1 MIIRNSVK
9 GIIIKGNK
17 LLVAEMENNGTY
29 YTLPGGKQRP
39 DELIFDTL
47 KREMAEEAG
56 YNIEPKEIMFIR
68 ETFDEYED
76 IHRVE
81 FMVLCDMKE
90 KLENNVYEY
99 DEFQVGTTWLNI
111 DNISAEPLY
120 PLEIRTLIKNY
131 YLGKTSDVYQ
141 GVMNQRSVS
150 FGSNE

>member
-17 LLVAEMENNGTY
+17 LLVAELENNGTY

-56 YNIEPKEIMFIR
+56 YDVDPQEIMFIR
-68 ETFDEYED
+68 ETFQADDD

-81 FMVLCDMKE
+81 FMVLCE
-90 KLENNVYEY
+90 IIGELQNNEFKY
-99 DEFQVGTTWLNI
+99 DPYQVGTKWINI

-120 PLEIRTLIKNY
+120 PVEIRQLIKNF
-131 YLGKTSDVYQ
+131 YLGKSGDVYQ
-141 GVMNQRSVS
+141 GVMDQRSVS
-150 FGSNE
+150 FGGDE

>member
-56 YNIEPKEIMFIR
+56 YVVEPKEIMFIR
-68 ETFDEYED
+68 ETFEGEEK
-76 IHRVE
+76 HRVE
-81 FMVLCDMKE
+81 FMVRCE
-90 KLENNVYEY
+90 TVGEIENNEFKY
-99 DEFQVGTTWLNI
+99 DDYQVGTKWLNI

-120 PLEIRTLIKNY
+120 PLEIRRLIKNF
-131 YLGKTSDVYQ
+131 YLGKSDDVYQ

-150 FGSNE
+150 FGKNDK

>member
-9 GIIIKGNK
+9 GRSIKGNK
-17 LLVAEMENNGTY
+17 LLVAEMQNNGTY

-56 YNIEPKEIMFIR
+56 YDIEPKEIMFIR
-68 ETFDEYED
+68 ETFEGEEK
-76 IHRVE
+76 HRVE
-81 FMVLCDMKE
+81 FMVLCEIKGE
-90 KLENNVYEY
+90 LENNTFEY
-99 DEFQVGTTWLNI
+99 DEFQVGTKWLNI

-120 PLEIRTLIKNY
+120 PLELRKLIKNF
-131 YLGKTSDVYQ
+131 YLGKSGDVYQ

-150 FGSNE
+150 FGGEDK

>member
-17 LLVAEMENNGTY
+17 LLVAEMQNNGTY

-56 YNIEPKEIMFIR
+56 YDIEPKEIMFIR
-68 ETFDEYED
+68 ETFEGEEK
-76 IHRVE
+76 HRVE
-81 FMVLCDMKE
+81 FMVLCEIKGE
-90 KLENNVYEY
+90 LENNTFEY
-99 DEFQVGTTWLNI
+99 DEFQVGTKWLNI

-120 PLEIRTLIKNY
+120 PLELRKLIKNF
-131 YLGKTSDVYQ
+131 YLGKSGDVYQ

-150 FGSNE
+150 FGGEDK

>member
-39 DELIFDTL
+39 NELIFDSL

-56 YNIEPKEIMFIR
+56 YDIEPKEIMFIR
-68 ETFDEYED
+68 ETFEGEEK
-76 IHRVE
+76 HRVE
-81 FMVLCDMKE
+81 FMVLCEIKGVIED
-90 KLENNVYEY
+90 NVFEY
-99 DEFQVGTTWLNI
+99 DEFQVGTKWLNI

-120 PLEIRTLIKNY
+120 PVEIRKLIKNY
-131 YLGKTSDVYQ
+131 YLGKTGDVYQ

-150 FGSNE
+150 FGGEE

>member
-1 MIIRNSVK
+1 MVIRNSVK

-56 YNIEPKEIMFIR
+56 YDIEPKEIMFNR
-68 ETFDEYED
+68 ETFEGEEK
-76 IHRVE
+76 HRVE
-81 FMVLCDMKE
+81 FMVLCEIKGE
-90 KLENNVYEY
+90 LENNTFEY
-99 DEFQVGTTWLNI
+99 DEFQVGTKWLNI

-120 PLEIRTLIKNY
+120 PLELRLLIKNF
-131 YLGKTSDVYQ
+131 YLGKSGDVYQ

-150 FGSNE
+150 FGGEDK